1 MAVRWH
7 GHMTFPWFSFGSPDR
22 GLSNAFWI
30 MWFEQEL
37 KEIQLGEYHYSQQAL
52 PSIKLLWCS
61 GNSTSACLLV
71 LGSIP
76 GKADFGDLLL
86 LCQFEI
92 VGADPVDP
100 TWIDRIVPSNLKLA
114 RSDRITK
121 HYLLDSNTTK
131 KWLYLCEFLSKS
143 HGSYVVGIVSSR
155 ATRVPSHQVTWSCDH
170 VTFHPMTVIH
180 YYLLCYKLKCYSVAT

>member
-7 GHMTFPWFSFGSPDR
+7 GHVTFPWFSFGSPNR

-37 KEIQLGEYHYSQQAL
+37 KEIQPGQHHYSQQAL
-52 PSIKLLWCS
+52 PLIKLVWCS

-76 GKADFGDLLL
+76 GKADFQHVLLL
-86 LCQFEI
+86 VQFEI
-92 VGADPVDP
+92 VGLVHVDP
-100 TWIDRIVPSNLKLA
+100 NRIDTNGAVHFKLA
-114 RSDRITK
+114 RSDQITK
-121 HYLLDSNTTK
+121 HCLLSLNTTK

-143 HGSYVVGIVSSR
+143 HDSYVVRTVSSR
-155 ATRVPSHQVTWSCDH
+155 ATRALSQQVTWSGDH

-180 YYLLCYKLKCYSVAT
+180 YCLLCYKLKCYSVAT

>member
-37 KEIQLGEYHYSQQAL
+37 KEIQIGEYYYSQQAL
-52 PSIKLLWCS
+52 PYTKLLCCS

-76 GKADFGDLLL
+76 GKADFQQVLLL
-86 LCQFEI
+86 AQFEI
-92 VGADPVDP
+92 VGPVRVDSVRS
-100 TWIDRIVPSNLKLA
+100 DMNGAVHFKLV

-121 HYLLDSNTTK
+121 YYLPSLNTIK

-143 HGSYVVGIVSSR
+143 HDSYVVRTASSR
-155 ATRVPSHQVTWSCDH
+155 ATRALSQRVTWSRDH
-170 VTFHPMTVIH
+170 VTFHQTTVIH
-180 YYLLCYKLKCYSVAT
+180 YCLLCYKLKCYSVAT

>member
-1 MAVRWH
+1 
-7 GHMTFPWFSFGSPDR
+7 MTFPWFSFGSPDR

-52 PSIKLLWCS
+52 PLIKLLWCS

-76 GKADFGDLLL
+76 GKVDFQHVLLL
-86 LCQFEI
+86 AQFEI
-92 VGADPVDP
+92 VGPVRVDPVR
-100 TWIDRIVPSNLKLA
+100 IDTNGAVHFKLA

-121 HYLLDSNTTK
+121 HYLLDLNTIK
-131 KWLYLCEFLSKS
+131 KWLYLGQFLSKS
-143 HGSYVVGIVSSR
+143 HDSYVVRTVSSR
-155 ATRVPSHQVTWSCDH
+155 ATRALSQQVTWPCDFSPNDCY
-170 VTFHPMTVIH
+170 T
-180 YYLLCYKLKCYSVAT
+180 LLFALL

>member
-1 MAVRWH
+1 MI
-7 GHMTFPWFSFGSPDR
+7 FPWFSFGSPDQ

-37 KEIQLGEYHYSQQAL
+37 KEIQPGEYHYSQQAL
-52 PSIKLLWCS
+52 PYIKLLWCS

-76 GKADFGDLLL
+76 GKADFQHVLLL
-86 LCQFEI
+86 AQFQI
-92 VGADPVDP
+92 CTSRSCRSARGS
-100 TWIDRIVPSNLKLA
+100 TWTRRRYLKLA

-121 HYLLDSNTTK
+121 HYLLSLNTTK

-143 HGSYVVGIVSSR
+143 HDSYVVRTVSSR
-155 ATRVPSHQVTWSCDH
+155 ATRALSHQVTWSRDH
-170 VTFHPMTVIH
+170 VTFHQMTVIH
-180 YYLLCYKLKCYSVAT
+180 YCLLCYKLKCYSVAT